1 MPHETLTITKNR
13 LLAAL
18 PPQELEQLSSQLHPV
33 SLSLRQVL
41 HETGAPIE
49 DVYFIQEGV
58 ASILTDMADGASIE
72 VGMIGIEGM
81 IGVAALLGATLSSHQ
96 TIVQIPGDALR
107 MSAVECKAAFER
119 SAAVRTLTLRF
130 TESMMNLS
138 AQTAA
143 CNRLHSIE
151 QRCARWLLMASDRI
165 GSDVMPMTHEFLST
179 MLGVRRAGVTV
190 TAQELQRSGLIRYH
204 RGEITI
210 TDHDGLAESACECY
224 RIDHARFEQLCRSP

>member
-1 MPHETLTITKNR
+1 VPHETLNIPKNR

-18 PPQELEQLSSQLHPV
+18 PPQELEELSSKLHPV

-58 ASILTDMADGASIE
+58 ASILTDMADGVSIE
-72 VGMIGIEGM
+72 VGMIGIEG
-81 IGVAALLGATLSSHQ
+81 IVGVAALLGAALSSNQ
-96 TIVQIPGDALR
+96 AIVQIPGNALR
-107 MSAVECKAAFER
+107 MNAVKCKKVFDR
-119 SAAVRTLTLRF
+119 SAGVRRLALRF
-130 TESMMNLS
+130 TESLLNLS
-138 AQTAA
+138 GQTAA

-165 GSDVMPMTHEFLST
+165 GLDVMPMTHEFLST

-204 RGEITI
+204 RGEVAIL
-210 TDHDGLAESACECY
+210 DRDGLAESACECY
-224 RIDHARFEQLCRSP
+224 RIDHDRFEQLCRSP

>member
-1 MPHETLTITKNR
+1 MPLDNNIAKNR

-18 PPQELEQLSSQLHPV
+18 PSQELEDLFSELHPV

-41 HETGAPIE
+41 YETGAPID
-49 DVYFIQEGV
+49 DVYFIQQGV

-72 VGMIGIEGM
+72 VGMIGIEG
-81 IGVAALLGATLSSHQ
+81 IVGVAALLGATLSSHQ
-96 TIVQIPGDALR
+96 AIVQIPGDALR
-107 MSAVECKAAFER
+107 MNAVRCKAAFDQ
-119 SAAVRTLTLRF
+119 SAGVRRLALRF
-130 TESMMNLS
+130 TESMLNLS

-165 GSDVMPMTHEFLST
+165 GADVMPMTHEFLST

-210 TDHDGLAESACECY
+210 IDHDGLAESACECY
-224 RIDHARFEQLCRSP
+224 RIDHERFERLCRSP